1 MTDWIAPRLCLLL
14 AASALT
20 GCFDPAPDV
29 DDDGE
34 NVGTTGA
41 DPTVGMTTEQTSGAP
56 TTGEPTGTTTGDSA
70 SGTTTGETSDGTSVG
85 EVTGDTTG
93 PDDTSTTADETSM
106 GEDDTST
113 GEQDNESPSVESMMP
128 GDGATGVRA
137 DATVLFSFSEPMDV
151 VSVEVAL
158 DTGTLG
164 AVTLSWNDDDT
175 ELTITPDADIPY
187 ATGSSPLSVEALE
200 FTVTLSDD
208 ATDLA
213 GNTLDAAWTATFSS
227 ARRLT
232 ASLSH
237 DPGYTGGVIS
247 TGVVQASSGDDA
259 IVGDHSD
266 NLARRGFFGFSISP
280 LPAGILEFE
289 QAELRAIQWLVLGN
303 PIPGLGSS
311 VSLAHIAPEPLPGG
325 AYNSTPIEALG
336 VFSDEDSYASDNEK
350 TMDVT
355 SNVEF
360 DYDNGESHTQYRLSM
375 SSATNFNGT
384 TDRLRYNN
392 EVLEV
397 TYLLP

>member
-1 MTDWIAPRLCLLL
+1 MTDLIAPRLCLLL

-20 GCFDPAPDV
+20 GCFDPAPEV
-29 DDDGE
+29 DDDDDS
-34 NVGTTGA
+34 VGSTQGA
-41 DPTVGMTTEQTSGAP
+41 DPTVGMTAGE
-56 TTGEPTGTTTGDSA
+56 TTGAATTGPSGTTSGDSA
-70 SGTTTGETSDGTSVG
+70 SGTTSGETSDGTSGG
-85 EVTGDTTG
+85 EVTTGDDETGTT
-93 PDDTSTTADETSM
+93 DDETSM

-113 GEQDNESPSVESMMP
+113 GALDDESPSIESMMP

-137 DATVLFSFSEPMDV
+137 DATVLFSFSEPMDA
-151 VSVEVAL
+151 VSVEAAL

-175 ELTITPDADIPY
+175 ELTITPDTDIPY
-187 ATGSSPLSVEALE
+187 AVGSSPLSVEALD
-200 FTVTLSDD
+200 FTVSLSQE

-227 ARRLT
+227 ARRLSV
-232 ASLSH
+232 SLSH
-237 DPGYTGGVIS
+237 DPGYTGGVVS
-247 TGVVQASSGDDA
+247 NGVLQTGSGDDA

-266 NLARRGFFGFSISP
+266 NLARRGFFGFSIAP

-289 QAELRAIQWLVLGN
+289 QAELRAAQILVLGN

-311 VSLAHIAPEPLPGG
+311 VAIDHIAPEQLPGG
-325 AYNSTPIEALG
+325 TYNSAAIAALG
-336 VFSDEDSYASDNEK
+336 AFSSDEVDNPPGNLK

-360 DYDNGESHTQYRLSM
+360 DYTNAESHTQYRLSLGTP
-375 SSATNFNGT
+375 TNFNST